1 VVPNP
6 YPRATLLN
14 TVVID
19 DDRSSGIDPT
29 PENNRDE
36 DEDTVRAGRIGDYVW
51 IDLDKDGQQESG
63 EPPLPDV
70 IVELLDEAGQV
81 MATTTTNSNGQ
92 YLFEGLRFDTRYTIR
107 LEETQLLRAPLN
119 DYDLTTPARPST
131 VLTAQQPEDLNLD
144 IGLAPQEGTAVLLRY
159 LRALRQSDQSVQ
171 IEWSTVWEQ
180 RTASYRVMRSSDKEL
195 EHATVV
201 GSLTAKGK
209 GDYLLFDTKA
219 PEGSLFYWLI
229 EVERDGSETVY
240 GPISVRD
247 QASGTTHL
255 VYLPLVRR

>member
-70 IVELLDEAGQV
+70 IVELLDEAGHV

-131 VLTAQQPEDLNLD
+131 VLTAQQPEDLDLD

-159 LRALRQSDQSVQ
+159 LRALRQADQSVQ